1 MGSLFLTCLQH
12 LAYRDPMSQVLLS
25 SSVPQ
30 SCAYVGLQPVLW
42 QKGITRRGAHSQ
54 EGPVLVVMLSCHHLE
69 IVKNCNSELI
79 FGEGSP
85 MGHGMVLVKGDMNYS
100 CSCHPFLPTIVYSP
114 QTPPE
119 HTLWNFSWTH
129 RSQWVRCLQVR
140 VSKVLTAPRGHAFC
154 VNQNFLLMQRECTCI
169 LRHMKNQETYL
180 FLLSAISQPFRL
192 NMMTQ
197 KKWKNRAPIVPFASA
212 LPYHQQ
218 IEGREY
224 RMSQCQEIK

>member
-12 LAYRDPMSQVLLS
+12 LAYRDPTSQVSLS

-42 QKGITRRGAHSQ
+42 QKGITHRGARSQ
-54 EGPVLVVMLSCHHLE
+54 EGPVLVVMLSRRHLE

-129 RSQWVRCLQVR
+129 RELVDVLPVGQ
-140 VSKVLTAPRGHAFC
+140 SKQGADRPQRSCFLCELELSLNVERMHLHSKTHEKPGNLFIRTFCYQPAIQAKHDDIEKNGKMGHP
-154 VNQNFLLMQRECTCI
+154 QFLL
-169 LRHMKNQETYL
+169 L
-180 FLLSAISQPFRL
+180 QPFL
-192 NMMTQ
+192 IIS
-197 KKWKNRAPIVPFASA
+197 KLKVES
-212 LPYHQQ
+212 
-218 IEGREY
+218 IECPNVR
-224 RMSQCQEIK
+224 R